1 MMRRSNLGAS
11 GDDRAVLDFRLTL
24 RRVGIICS
32 WYVQL

>member
-1 MMRRSNLGAS
+1 MMRRARDSNLGAS

-32 WYVQL
+32 